1 MVRSCPGVLF
11 IFVVLWFSFV
21 FLCTFW
27 METDTANT
35 RHVIVR
41 IHSAH
46 TLHSTN
52 VQFQAED
59 NTEVKFQ
66 LNKCIHNKWTV
77 KRNTRLNFCK
87 QTMSLKSGRRVH
99 HGFNQNSNFSDHVCV
114 ENGTWTYKNIEQSWG
129 TGGVITLY
137 FFSIFVFIFNLA
149 LFLAIVYKFFNCHA
163 LSRKQVKICWKL
175 LKTNHWSFDRCLIKA
190 LWCRCHWLW
199 LPTKCYQ

>member
-1 MVRSCPGVLF
+1 MIFFCLF
-11 IFVVLWFSFV
+11 LHIL
-21 FLCTFW
+21 
-27 METDTANT
+27 DGNTANT
-35 RHVIVR
+35 KHVIVR
-41 IHSAH
+41 IYSAH
-46 TLHSTN
+46 YTAQMYN
-52 VQFQAED
+52 FQQKI
-59 NTEVKFQ
+59 TQKFQ
-66 LNKCIHNKWTV
+66 SNKCIHNKWTV